1 MENYVIAINF
11 IIIISIKFNFLHKFN
26 LNSYFNFNFNFI
38 MNNATTILINCGLFV
53 FFLIS
58 DPHSLPFIFTS
69 II

>member
-26 LNSYFNFNFNFI
+26 LNSYFNFNFI